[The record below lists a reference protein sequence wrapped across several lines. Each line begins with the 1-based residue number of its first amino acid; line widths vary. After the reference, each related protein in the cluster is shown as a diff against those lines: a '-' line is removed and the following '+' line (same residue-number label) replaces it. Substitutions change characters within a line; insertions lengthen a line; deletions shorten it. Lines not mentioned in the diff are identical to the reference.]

1 MPQSDMYLFMK
12 QYGFQVL
19 SAIFCDHHSGHHD
32 LRKKQSC
39 GERRHRAVADINI
52 LTMIPEWIDRGREV
66 IGCIM
71 CYYTVNLGRGLF
83 VSFLLL
89 AVVMLFRKLPLFRNS
104 FCRMIIIV
112 IDS

>member
-1 MPQSDMYLFMK
+1 
-12 QYGFQVL
+12 
-19 SAIFCDHHSGHHD
+19 
-32 LRKKQSC
+32 
-39 GERRHRAVADINI
+39 
-52 LTMIPEWIDRGREV
+52 MIPEWIDRGREV

-104 FCRMIIIV
+104 FCRMILWSFFLWLPFYGGRTGITGIPGREES
-112 IDS
+112 IFW